1 MALYSH
7 GRRAGEFITVMTM
20 RRLRTG
26 TAPKIISGMGCIK
39 IVGAVTLSLCSGAKD
54 SLACSR

>member
-20 RRLRTG
+20 RRLRAG
-26 TAPKIISGMGCIK
+26 TAPKIISGMGQGGES
-39 IVGAVTLSLCSGAKD
+39 VGGLH
-54 SLACSR
+54 